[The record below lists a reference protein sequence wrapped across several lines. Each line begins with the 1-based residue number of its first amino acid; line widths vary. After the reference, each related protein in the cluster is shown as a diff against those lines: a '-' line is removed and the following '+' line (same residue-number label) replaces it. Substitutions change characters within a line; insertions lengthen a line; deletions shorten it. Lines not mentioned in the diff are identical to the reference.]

1 MKRLMCG
8 LAVALS
14 VALGSGNLVAAE
26 EAVITGTVEGFDKD
40 GSMYL
45 NIGTRRPKAFM
56 APIFFPGLKPP
67 KEGEKVR
74 VHYYPI
80 YSSNGAVYKV
90 IATKIERVGEADGGS
105 KKR

>member
-1 MKRLMCG
+1 VLLG
-8 LAVALS
+8 LTLS
-14 VALGSGNLVAAE
+14 SGTLAAAR

-90 IATKIERVGEADGGS
+90 IATKIEKVGDADVGS
-105 KKR
+105 KKK